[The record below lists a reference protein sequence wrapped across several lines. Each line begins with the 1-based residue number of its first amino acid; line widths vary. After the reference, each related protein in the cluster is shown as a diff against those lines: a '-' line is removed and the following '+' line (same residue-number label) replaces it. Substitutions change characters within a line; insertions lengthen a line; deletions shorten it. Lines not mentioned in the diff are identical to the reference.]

1 MNHWLRVLGFSVL
14 PAIVLCGATPA
25 FAEEPSKAAAA
36 SHTPRVKPPA
46 PPVAKT
52 APVKAS
58 GGSQVMLNPQP
69 IPPGKAAAGP
79 SAANGASKVMLNPQP
94 IPPGKAAAGPS
105 AANGASKVMLNPQP
119 IPPGKAAAGPSAAN
133 GASKVM
139 LNPQPIPPG
148 KATTGAPAKTNGSE
162 KAIIFVGGKST
173 NTKQKAAPKA
183 APVAKT
189 AS

>member
-1 MNHWLRVLGFSVL
+1 MNHWLRVAGFSVL
-14 PAIVLCGATPA
+14 PAIVLLGAAPA
-25 FAEEPSKAAAA
+25 FAEEPPKAAAA
-36 SHTPRVKPPA
+36 SRPTRVKPTA

-52 APVKAS
+52 APVKTAP
-58 GGSQVMLNPQP
+58 GSQVMLNPQP

-105 AANGASKVMLNPQP
+105 AANDGSKVMLNT
-119 IPPGKAAAGPSAAN
+119 
-133 GASKVM
+133 
-139 LNPQPIPPG
+139 QPIPPG
-148 KATTGAPAKTNGSE
+148 KATTGAPMKANGSE

-189 AS
+189 AG